1 MSSAF
6 SPLSGVTYRSNPR
19 PSDRAAVRRMVAGTG
34 FFSPA
39 EVAIAVELVDDR
51 LSRGR
56 RSDYRFLFAERK
68 GLPIA
73 YTCYGA
79 IDGTLSSYDLYW
91 IVVRNDLRKIGI
103 GRDLM
108 KRTEDRILRSKG
120 SRVYVDTSSRDQYAP
135 TRAFY
140 VRCGYRQAAV
150 LPDFYAPGDGKIIYE
165 KILHP

>member
-19 PSDRAAVRRMVAGTG
+19 PSDRTAVRRMVAGTG

-39 EVAIAVELVDDR
+39 EIAIAVELVDDR

-68 GLPIA
+68 DLPIA

-79 IDGTLSSYDLYW
+79 IDGTWSSYDLYW

-150 LPDFYAPGDGKIIYE
+150 LPDFYAPGDGKVIYE

>member
-1 MSSAF
+1 MSVP
-6 SPLSGVTYRSNPR
+6 SPLSGVTYRSTLR
-19 PSDRAAVRRMVAGTG
+19 PSDRVDVRRMAAGTG

-51 LSRGR
+51 LSRGGK
-56 RSDYRFLFAERK
+56 SDYRFLFADRK
-68 GLPIA
+68 GHPIA

-120 SRVYVDTSSRDQYAP
+120 SRIYVDTSSRNQYIP

-140 VRCGYRQAAV
+140 ARCGYRQAAI